1 MEGTEPLRQDKTGGR
16 ADDTHLGAGRQ
27 AGVLPT
33 TVFAKFSD
41 ALGSGA
47 PRSLNLSPESFQK
60 GVCGRLEFKT
70 I

>member
-41 ALGSGA
+41 ALSSGA